1 MRPSMT
7 ALLAAIRFSLRTR
20 AELEIEILALRHQL
34 AVLQHAAPRR
44 LRLSRADRLLWVLPS
59 RVWRRWRNAPADGA
73 TWHGRRVASPPVRVA
88 VAMAFDALASRSPSH
103 RSQLRALIQKMH
115 RANRLWGAP
124 HIHGELQKLGIE
136 IAETTVA
143 KYFGRRWRRPHRP
156 GARSCERIPRSVPQ
170 WTSSPSPRRP
180 SGSCLSSSFSRT
192 TAAASSI

>member
-1 MRPSMT
+1 MT
-7 ALLAAIRFSLRTR
+7 ALLVQSTYAGRTR
-20 AELEIEILALRHQL
+20 NRDIGSAPPASRPPTGC
-34 AVLQHAAPRR
+34 ASAAPAQS
-44 LRLSRADRLLWVLPS
+44 SRPTLLGAAFARMEWLAGGRPDR
-59 RVWRRWRNAPADGA
+59 A
-73 TWHGRRVASPPVRVA
+73 TCHGRRVASPPVRVA

-143 KYFGRRWRRPHRP
+143 KYFGRRRRRPHRP
-156 GARSCERIPRSVPQ
+156 GARSCERISPSVPQ
-170 WTSSPSPRRP
+170 WTFSSPRRP